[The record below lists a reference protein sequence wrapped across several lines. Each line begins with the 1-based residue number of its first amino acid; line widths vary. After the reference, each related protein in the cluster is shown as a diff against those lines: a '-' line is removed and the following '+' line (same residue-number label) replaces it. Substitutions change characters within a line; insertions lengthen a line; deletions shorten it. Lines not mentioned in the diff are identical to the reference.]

1 MLYMAIGNSYRNG
14 AGRPWTGVLRVA
26 VTILLA
32 CCARLALAAEP
43 AVFNFTD
50 RAEEA
55 RFRRLTEELRC
66 LVCQNQSLADS
77 HADLAG
83 DLRREVYAMI
93 GAGRSDR
100 EVIDFMVERY
110 GDFVLYRPPLSLK
123 TSLLWLGPGLLVV
136 LGTVFLRRT
145 LKRRGA
151 DPVATLSAEQRRAA
165 LALLDADPSDG
176 RERYRSEEDS

>member
-1 MLYMAIGNSYRNG
+1 M
-14 AGRPWTGVLRVA
+14 
-26 VTILLA
+26 LA

-50 RAEEA
+50 GAEEA
-55 RFRRLTEELRC
+55 RFRRLTAELRC

-93 GAGRSDR
+93 AAGRSDP

-110 GDFVLYRPPLSLK
+110 GDFVRYRPPLSSK
-123 TSLLWLGPGLLVV
+123 TLLLWLGPGLLVV
-136 LGTVFLRRT
+136 LGTAFLRRS
-145 LKRRGA
+145 LRRRGSG
-151 DPVATLSAEQRRAA
+151 PVATLSTEQRQAA
-165 LALLDADPSDG
+165 FALLEADPSDDPG
-176 RERYRSEEDS
+176 RDRSPHRS